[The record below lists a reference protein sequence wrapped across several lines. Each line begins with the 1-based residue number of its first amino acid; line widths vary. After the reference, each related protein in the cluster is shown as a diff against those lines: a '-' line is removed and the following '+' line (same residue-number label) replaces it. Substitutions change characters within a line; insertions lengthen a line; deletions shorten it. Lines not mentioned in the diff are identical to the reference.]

1 MAFATR
7 LYRIYFAVKIGL
19 TFDQSHMK
27 NWKTTVS
34 GIGAAIM
41 SLLGAIAALPYSLGE
56 VATILPPVW
65 KTHVAIGAFAA
76 SFILKTINSIVQ
88 KDAAPPTPSPTP
100 DSTNKPQ

>member
-1 MAFATR
+1 
-7 LYRIYFAVKIGL
+7 
-19 TFDQSHMK
+19 MK

-34 GIGAAIM
+34 GIGAALM

-65 KTHVAIGAFAA
+65 KSRVAIGGFIAAFA
-76 SFILKTINSIVQ
+76 LKTINSIAQ

-100 DSTNKPQ
+100 PTQPNP